1 MLTTFSH
8 KFENEGVFVFEM
20 QGYEIMVVVRRKQCE
35 QKVYSLTQEN
45 MNKLGIT
52 NKKKRGQQHKIHPSL
67 FRDCCIYT
75 GMVFKQN
82 REKVRIGSPLN

>member
-52 NKKKRGQQHKIHPSL
+52 NNKKGDNSIKYIPLFFVIVAFILVWFLNKI
-67 FRDCCIYT
+67 
-75 GMVFKQN
+75 
-82 REKVRIGSPLN
+82 EKK

>member
-52 NKKKRGQQHKIHPSL
+52 NKKKGDNSIKYIPLFFVIVAFILVWFLNKI
-67 FRDCCIYT
+67 
-75 GMVFKQN
+75 
-82 REKVRIGSPLN
+82 EKK

>member
-45 MNKLGIT
+45 MN
-52 NKKKRGQQHKIHPSL
+52 
-67 FRDCCIYT
+67 
-75 GMVFKQN
+75 
-82 REKVRIGSPLN
+82 

>member
-52 NKKKRGQQHKIHPSL
+52 NKKIGDNSIKYIPLFFVIVAFILVWFLNKI
-67 FRDCCIYT
+67 
-75 GMVFKQN
+75 
-82 REKVRIGSPLN
+82 EKK